1 MSKGIISNFF
11 DDQNKIQSERLAK
24 KQEKIE
30 IIQIFSANF
39 EEENQ
44 INQMDLLNKNKWDII

>member
-1 MSKGIISNFF
+1 MTSRRGKTF

-44 INQMDLLNKNKWDII
+44 INQMDLLNKNK